1 MRSVVHFDPEEAAP
15 REDDVL
21 HARGM
26 PEGSRLSVQ
35 VRGALASATG
45 QFHELALP
53 AGLFDE
59 VPVAEVEE
67 IYQGEGCNPPESPL
81 PAIWPRASGLALFAA
96 TMGEP
101 ICARIAE
108 LFHEH
113 DLAVAYFLDAIASEA
128 ADLLSA
134 RLARRFEDLLADRG
148 VPAAERRALPYS
160 PGYCGWHVSGQ
171 RKLFARLRPQEI
183 GIHLNQS
190 CLMTPL
196 KSVSGLI
203 VAAAAEAHRFRAD
216 YPFCDACATRT
227 CRHRIASLRA
237 PA

>member
-1 MRSVVHFDPEEAAP
+1 MRSVVHFDPAEAVP

-26 PEGSRLSVQ
+26 PAGSMLSVP
-35 VRGALASATG
+35 VRAALASATG
-45 QFHELALP
+45 QFHELAMPL
-53 AGLFDE
+53 GVFEE
-59 VPVAEVEE
+59 VPVADVEH
-67 IYQGEGCNPPESPL
+67 IYEGEGCNPPESPL
-81 PAIWPRASGLALFAA
+81 PGIWPKASGLALFAA

-101 ICARIAE
+101 VCARIAE
-108 LFHEH
+108 LFKEH

-128 ADLLSA
+128 ADLLAA
-134 RLARRFEDLLADRG
+134 RLAARFEALLAERG
-148 VPAAERRALPYS
+148 VSPEERRALPYS

-171 RKLFARLRPQEI
+171 RRLFERLRPQEI

-190 CLMTPL
+190 FLMTPL

-203 VAAAAEAHRFRAD
+203 VAAAAQAHRFRAD
-216 YPFCDACATRT
+216 FPFCDACATRQ